1 LHLDSKTDDE
11 TGEKVVVAM
20 RFNLKRSTFPYSN
33 TIGPEVEWP
42 AKLVIHAGAQYR
54 VDVNCCDDHLTNRQP
69 DLMTEPR

>member
-42 AKLVIHAGAQYR
+42 ELPEWSLWLLKSWR
-54 VDVNCCDDHLTNRQP
+54 NLTSYGGVMADP
-69 DLMTEPR
+69 PSW

>member
-20 RFNLKRSTFPYSN
+20 RFKLKRSTLPYSN

-42 AKLVIHAGAQYR
+42 GLPEWSLWLLKSGGGISR
-54 VDVNCCDDHLTNRQP
+54 V
-69 DLMTEPR
+69 MAE